1 MKTLRLPAVVRDSRV
16 RDFVWPCRVVWM
28 TDAPHAPE
36 DPAPLLEQHPGQAIV
51 HTSRRP
57 CVLRS
62 GAGLVLDYGREIC
75 GGVRFVTADNHPRT
89 CRVRVRFGESVS
101 EAMGAPNNDHAMH
114 DVVVDL
120 PWHGTAEIGNTGFRF
135 VRVDVLGKNAI
146 VELRGVPA
154 VSVYRDLPWKGT
166 FRCSDDRLNRIW
178 QTGAYTVQLN
188 MQDYVWDGIKRDR
201 LVWLGDMHPEVRVI
215 CSVFDDDGVVPA
227 SLDLDRDNTPLP
239 GHING
244 ISSYSLWWI
253 IIQRDWFLYK
263 GDRDYLEAQRGYL
276 LPLLRQFMGCVDAAG
291 SETLPPARFL
301 DWPTSEDE
309 AAKHAGLQGLLSWAL
324 AAGEELCRVL
334 GEHECAAD
342 CRNVRGRMRSHV
354 PEAGRNKQANALL
367 VLGGLA
373 DAARTNAAALSVR
386 PLSGLSTF
394 YGYYVLEARARAG
407 DFVGAL
413 NVIRSY
419 WGAMLDFGATTFW
432 EDFDLEWTRNAS
444 RVDELPVPGK
454 DDLHA
459 DFGNYCYRGLRHSLC
474 HGWAGGPTAWL
485 SAHILGVQPAAPGCS
500 RVTIKPN
507 LGDLEWAEGALPT
520 PHGPIR
526 VRHEKDGRGG
536 TRTEFELPPGVNRV
550 ADAPPGHTR

>member
-1 MKTLRLPAVVRDSRV
+1 
-16 RDFVWPCRVVWM
+16 
-28 TDAPHAPE
+28 
-36 DPAPLLEQHPGQAIV
+36 
-51 HTSRRP
+51 
-57 CVLRS
+57 
-62 GAGLVLDYGREIC
+62 
-75 GGVRFVTADNHPRT
+75 
-89 CRVRVRFGESVS
+89 
-101 EAMGAPNNDHAMH
+101 MGAPNNDHAMH
-114 DVVVDL
+114 DLTVDL

-135 VRVDVLGKNAI
+135 VRVDVLGENTI

-154 VSVYRDLPWKGT
+154 VSVYRDLPWRGA
-166 FRCSDDRLNRIW
+166 FRCNDDRLNRIW
-178 QTGAYTVQLN
+178 ETGAYTVQLN

-227 SLDLDRDNTPLP
+227 SLDLARDNTPLP
-239 GHING
+239 GCING

-253 IIQRDWFLYK
+253 IIQRDWFFYK
-263 GDRDYLEAQRGYL
+263 GNRDYLQAQREYL
-276 LPLLRQFMGCVDAAG
+276 VRLLRQFMGYVDPAG
-291 SETLPPARFL
+291 RETLPPVRFL

-324 AAGEELCRVL
+324 AAGAELCEVL
-334 GEHECAAD
+334 GESACAAD
-342 CRNVRGRMRSHV
+342 CRNVRARMRAHV
-354 PEAGRNKQANALL
+354 PAAGRNKQANALL
-367 VLGGLA
+367 VLGGLMDPVCTN
-373 DAARTNAAALSVR
+373 DAALAVR

-432 EDFDLEWTRNAS
+432 EDFDLDWIRNAS
-444 RVDELPVPGK
+444 PIDELPVAGK

-459 DFGNYCYRGLRHSLC
+459 DFGNYCYKGLRHSLC

-485 SAHILGVQPAAPGCS
+485 GAHILGVQPAAPGCS
-500 RVTIKPN
+500 QVTVKPN

-520 PHGPIR
+520 PRGPVR
-526 VRHEKDGRGG
+526 VRHEKGG
-536 TRTEFELPPGVNRV
+536 TGGIHTELELPPGVTVRRTT
-550 ADAPPGHTR
+550 G